1 MLNFNIIIIFIISI
15 FLNFFGWKL
24 RKFYKR
30 VIFFILRRHA
40 KKSEKKAIILL
51 KKHNFDII
59 DEQFKVNHYLYEND
73 KIKCFSFRPDLLV
86 QKNGVEYF
94 AEVKSGQASYIENI
108 NTRRQL
114 LEYFI
119 YSKKKS
125 IILVDTENSIVKK
138 IDFVFEK
145 ENS

>member
-1 MLNFNIIIIFIISI
+1 MLNFNVIIIVIVSI
-15 FLNFFGWKL
+15 FLVFFGWKL
-24 RKFYKR
+24 RKIYKR
-30 VIFFILRRHA
+30 IVFFILKRHA
-40 KKSEKKAIILL
+40 KKSEKEAIVLL

-59 DEQFKVNHYLYEND
+59 DEQFKVNHYLYENN
-73 KIKCFSFRPDLLV
+73 KKKSFSFRPDLLV

-94 AEVKSGQASYIENI
+94 AEIKSGQASYIENI

-125 IILVDTENSIVKK
+125 IILVDTENSIIKK
-138 IDFVFEK
+138 IDFVFAK
-145 ENS
+145 ESS